1 MKAIGFILEGVLIN
15 MQQNRFIIG
24 IETLLVA
31 LVAALLFTW
40 MHVPLAWMLGP
51 LAGVMGWRMLTK
63 RRMFWPIQ
71 LRQGALII
79 LGYMLGSSFTRDTA
93 GEIVH
98 QLPYMLGST
107 FLIVLASMTM
117 GYFVARFSHSNLASG
132 FFGSVPGGLSQMVV
146 LGEEV
151 TGVDATVVTF
161 MQTIRV
167 ISVVF
172 LVPFL
177 TLNGLAGKSST
188 LIVPV
193 SLGDWKGYALFTVIA
208 VGGAL
213 LGQKIHLPAGY
224 LTGSLLAT
232 AIAVVLGL
240 PAPHLPTWVITLS
253 QLCIGTYIGLL
264 MKPDPSHD
272 FKRLGILT
280 IVSSGILVVLSFLIG
295 YVLSKVN
302 PISVSTGFLSTAP
315 GGMAEMGLTASMV
328 HADLSMVS
336 AYQLFRV
343 FFVMFALPPLL
354 KWWVK
359 R

>member
-1 MKAIGFILEGVLIN
+1 MLQNHLKMGF
-15 MQQNRFIIG
+15 
-24 IETLLVA
+24 ETLIISIVG
-31 LVAALLFTW
+31 ALLFSLIHIP
-40 MHVPLAWMLGP
+40 MPWMLGP
-51 LAGVMGWRMLTK
+51 IASIMTWRFMTK
-63 RRMFWPIQ
+63 RALYWPFQ
-71 LRQGALII
+71 LRQGALIV

-93 GEIVH
+93 WEIAR

-107 FLIVLASMTM
+107 LLIIIASMTM
-117 GYFVARFSHSNLASG
+117 GYFVAKFSNAGGASG

-151 TGVDATVVTF
+151 DGVDATIVTF

-177 TLNGLAGKSST
+177 TLNGLAGDN
-188 LIVPV
+188 PRV
-193 SLGDWKGYALFTVIA
+193 SALHYAFTDWKTWGLFILIA
-208 VGGAL
+208 AGGAYI
-213 LGQKIHLPAGY
+213 GQKIRLPVGV

-232 AIAVVLGL
+232 AIAVVAGL
-240 PAPHLPTWVITLS
+240 PAPHLPSLIVTLS
-253 QLCIGTYIGLL
+253 QLCIGAYIGLL
-264 MKPDPSHD
+264 MKPSSSHN
-272 FKRLGILT
+272 FKRLGFLT
-280 IVSSGILVVLSFLIG
+280 ILSSVLLVLLSFFIG
-295 YVLSKVN
+295 RFLSTVN
-302 PISVSTGFLSTAP
+302 PISVPTGFLSTAP
-315 GGMAEMGLTASMV
+315 GGMAEMGITATTV

-359 R
+359 K